1 MFNYRIATP
10 QDLEQIWNYN
20 IEINAGDVRWV
31 NWKQSA
37 IDDNASGK
45 SKTFVV
51 LKDDVP
57 IGEMTFTPEQA
68 HALIGKVPHEKD
80 VGYLY
85 ALRIMN
91 EYEGQGH
98 ISKLLKMVEKYAK
111 SVGIKSLIIGCEAK
125 EARNL
130 AIYLHWGFNEF
141 IESEIDKDENNALVL
156 YYKMAVN

>member
-10 QDLEQIWNYN
+10 QNLEQIWNYN
-20 IEINAGDVRWV
+20 IEINVGEVRWV

-51 LKDDVP
+51 LEDNKP
-57 IGEMTFTPEQA
+57 IGEMTLTQDQA
-68 HALIGKVPHEKD
+68 HALVGKVPHEKD

-85 ALRIMN
+85 ALRIMK

-98 ISKLLKMVEKYAK
+98 ISKLFRMVQKYAK
-111 SVGIKSLIIGCEAK
+111 SIGMKSLIIGCEAK
-125 EARNL
+125 ETRNL

-141 IESEIDKDENNALVL
+141 IESEIDNDEDNALVL
-156 YYKMAVN
+156 YYKKQI